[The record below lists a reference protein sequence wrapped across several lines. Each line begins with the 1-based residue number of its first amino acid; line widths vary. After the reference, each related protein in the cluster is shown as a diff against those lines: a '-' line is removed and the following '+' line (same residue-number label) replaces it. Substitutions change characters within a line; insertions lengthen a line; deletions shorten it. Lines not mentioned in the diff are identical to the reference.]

1 MGSAYYVQQRTQ
13 SPLTFPFNQMHPETG
28 VAVLFAAITG
38 FSGFGQVRGHHG
50 QGTNANSDK
59 LCSVG
64 VLFQCDT
71 EREVQKIPV
80 AMHLLRALWFFVA
93 FFDI

>member
-1 MGSAYYVQQRTQ
+1 MGSTYNVQQRTQ

-59 LCSVG
+59 LCISVRYRKG
-64 VLFQCDT
+64 STKDP
-71 EREVQKIPV
+71 RGHAPV
-80 AMHLLRALWFFVA
+80 ESTLVFRSIF
-93 FFDI
+93 